1 MSARGRGSI
10 LNGRSAKEIHMAGS
24 EERSC
29 YNCGDTEGEAH
40 LERCLVCGKWFCP
53 EHCFKQTGRRF
64 CAAGCARDFF
74 WGMTDEDDED
84 DDTTQR
90 DAPEY

>member
-1 MSARGRGSI
+1 
-10 LNGRSAKEIHMAGS
+10 MAET

-29 YNCGDTEGEAH
+29 WSCGDTEGEAH
-40 LERCLVCGKWFCP
+40 LDRCMVCGKWFCV
-53 EHCFKQTGRRF
+53 EHSFKQTGRRF

-74 WGMTDEDDED
+74 WGMDEAEADDED